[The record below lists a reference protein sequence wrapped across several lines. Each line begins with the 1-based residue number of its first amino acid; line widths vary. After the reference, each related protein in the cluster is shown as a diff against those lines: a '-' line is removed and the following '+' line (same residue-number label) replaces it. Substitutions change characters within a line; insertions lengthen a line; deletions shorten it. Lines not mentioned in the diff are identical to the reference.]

1 MTPTRS
7 SREADVIAV
16 AERIEILRSSL
27 EIAVEK
33 RIIMPGRSHATQ
45 GQDGGD
51 SDRLCSTLKR
61 ELQLLTFSC
70 FTASKS
76 TDPYTCV
83 LCEYLL

>member
-27 EIAVEK
+27 ERAVEK
-33 RIIMPGRSHATQ
+33 RIIMPARSHATQ

-51 SDRLCSTLKR
+51 SDRLCSTLNR
-61 ELQLLTFSC
+61 ELQLLNVFVLYRLQINGSVHMC
-70 FTASKS
+70 FM
-76 TDPYTCV
+76 
-83 LCEYLL
+83 